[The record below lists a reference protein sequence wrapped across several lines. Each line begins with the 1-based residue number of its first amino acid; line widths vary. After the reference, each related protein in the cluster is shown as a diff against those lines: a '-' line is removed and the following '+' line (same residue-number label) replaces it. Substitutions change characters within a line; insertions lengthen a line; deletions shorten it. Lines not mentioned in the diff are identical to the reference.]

1 MKRFQ
6 ILSIAAILVVL
17 ASCSPKQAT
26 TRGVGIYPGNP
37 DECAAPSLK
46 RGDAT
51 YRNIALGRA
60 TCQSSSYDYNLTSQ
74 LITDGIVDSGPV
86 AFVDLTDGSKRVD
99 RPNHEKL
106 FDGKPDSRIAFD
118 VADPTVRVDFHG
130 MKVVADRIEIQG
142 SASFPEGKG
151 GGASLRVLSCAEGGS
166 WTELGTVPEAKLFRP
181 LGTGSY
187 RFNMGSASVPEGP
200 SPVVFLYD
208 YKEPKTN
215 APALM
220 PFPWANTAQRAVN
233 RTISCSIDIKAPSEC
248 DSYCFAFDLPD
259 GQSLSLHTVNFYKDG
274 KLLDV
279 LPSTKFV
286 SAWRSASSSDEWV
299 SVDFGFKST
308 FDKLVF
314 HWLNP
319 AASGEVFVS
328 DDAKEWKSVA
338 KVEGGE
344 DFSEVKLSKAAQGR
358 YVKVALGNS
367 VNGQPFELAELE
379 VFGRGGA
386 LVVPKSAPTRE
397 GARQDLSGGEWK
409 LQRAS
414 LVQADGEALSGAS
427 FDDSG
432 WLVATVP
439 GTVLASY
446 VNAGAIPDPNY
457 SDNQFIASDSFFRSP
472 FWYRDTFD
480 AHLDSER
487 QYLHFDGINWKAD
500 VFLNGT
506 SLGRIEGAFREREF
520 DVTGILREGRNDL
533 AVLIHENEHYG
544 AVKGQT
550 AYSTDQNGGYVGA
563 DNPTMHATI
572 GWDWI
577 PTVRGRGIGIWDDVY
592 LCYKGAVSIVDPF
605 VRTLLPL
612 PDTTFA
618 DVLAEVTLVNHGDK
632 PLTGSLKGSFG
643 EVTFALEQ
651 SLAPGEERLVKIT
664 PAEVP
669 ALHLE
674 NPKLWWPAGYGGQN
688 LYDVAFSFVSDGV
701 TSDEVTFKTGVRQM
715 DFSVDEYL
723 PHGGQSRGYTGS
735 RLSLY
740 VNGRRFIGFGG
751 NWGFPEHLLNYRG
764 REYDIAVGYH
774 ADMHFTMIRNWV
786 GMTGDKEFYEACDR
800 HGVMVW
806 QDFWLA
812 NPVDGPN
819 PYDPDMFNEI
829 ATEYVRRV
837 RNHPSIGIYVGRNE
851 GNPPAQI
858 NDYLSEMVG
867 REHPGL
873 YYIPHSS
880 AGLVSGG
887 GPYRALPVK
896 DYFNLHGHDKMHS
909 ERGMP
914 NVMNFENLVRAFGED
929 HIEPVNTLAHPN
941 AMYGLHDYTLGGV
954 PGASSAQAAESFNQ
968 IIARAFGEPQSA
980 KQFSELAQ
988 WVNYDGY
995 RAIFEGRSEH
1005 RRGMI
1010 LWMSH
1015 PAWPSMVWQTYDYYF
1030 EPTGAYFGSKKAC
1043 EPIHIQWNPIR
1054 EDIEVVNYH
1063 AFDRKGV
1070 KASAQLLNL
1079 DGEVVWKREATFDI
1093 QEDRTVALF
1102 PLEFPENL
1110 SDVYF
1115 IKLRLSASDG
1125 ALLSENFYWRGREE
1139 GNLLALRSVAKTS
1152 PKAKV
1157 SRKAT
1162 DEGYEFTVS
1171 LTNDDKVPAMMLRLK
1186 AVDSATGDLVLPIF
1200 YSDNYFFL
1208 MPGES
1213 RTISVKVRREDC
1225 EGKPC
1230 IALSGFN
1237 VPETTLAGR
1246 LPNKAA
1252 ALADPYATPLVEN
1265 DWILGKDKPL
1275 RFEVKDVGREEVELS
1290 VKIATD
1296 KGESVGEWKRT
1307 VSREGVVPFTFDLPD
1322 GFYLVDAT
1330 LGKNPLK
1337 RFVIG
1342 IGDPEKVVSAPDKA
1356 DDFDAFWKRSL
1367 QELAAVDPQ
1376 YKLTELPE
1384 HSNDIRKAYRV
1395 DMMSWGG
1402 EPISALLME
1411 PVKDGKFPVYVNYL
1425 GYNCDPWYEDPSDN
1439 PETIKVWLCTRRQG
1453 FNRDL
1458 SEPANFTTRGLES
1471 PETYYYHGAFL
1482 DVVRGIDLAC
1492 SRPKADLS
1500 RIFAEG
1506 GSQGGAF
1513 TLVAAAL
1520 DKRVQA
1526 IATFVPFLSDYPDY
1540 FQVALW
1546 PGNEI
1551 LGAAKRLGIPDEA
1564 LYRTLSYVDVKNFTD
1579 RIHCP
1584 VLMGFGLQDD
1594 TCPPHTNFAGYN
1606 NIPADTDKTWIC
1618 FPLSGHH
1625 VEREPGWNRARDEFF
1640 AQYDQ
1645 PILR

>member
-1 MKRFQ
+1 MKRLH
-6 ILSIAAILVVL
+6 ILFIAAILILL
-17 ASCSPKQAT
+17 AACTSERTAI
-26 TRGVGIYPGNP
+26 TRGIGIYPGNP
-37 DECAAPSLK
+37 DESAAPYLVK
-46 RGDAT
+46 GDET
-51 YRNIALGRA
+51 YRNIALGRV
-60 TCQSSSYDYNLTSQ
+60 TGQSSSYDYNLTSQ
-74 LITDGIVDSGPV
+74 LITDGIISNSPA
-86 AFVDLTDGSKRVD
+86 AFVDLTDGSKLVD
-99 RPNHEKL
+99 KPNHEKL

-118 VADPTVRVDFHG
+118 VTNPTVRVDFHG
-130 MKVVADRIEIQG
+130 MSVEADRIEILG
-142 SASFPEGKG
+142 SASFPEGKD
-151 GGASLRVLSCAEGGS
+151 GGS
-166 WTELGTVPEAKLFRP
+166 SLKLMASTDGSTWTELGKVSASELFMPTAARP
-181 LGTGSY
+181 G
-187 RFNMGSASVPEGP
+187 RFNMGFAPVQEGP

-208 YKEPKTN
+208 YREPETKAQTSITYPSSN
-215 APALM
+215 AG
-220 PFPWANTAQRAVN
+220 QRTVN
-233 RTISCSIDIKAPSEC
+233 RTISCVFDIKEPVDFESF
-248 DSYCFAFDLPD
+248 CFAFDLP
-259 GQSLSLHTVNFYKDG
+259 GGLGLSLHTVNFYKDG

-286 SAWRSASSSDEWV
+286 SAWRSAGTVNEWV
-299 SVDFGFKST
+299 SVDFGFKSN

-328 DDAKEWKSVA
+328 DDAEDWISVA
-338 KVEGGE
+338 RIAEGA
-344 DFSEVKLSKAAQGR
+344 DFNEVKLAKAAEGR
-358 YVKVALGNS
+358 YVKVSFDNS

-379 VFGRGGA
+379 VFGKGGTS
-386 LVVPKSAPTRE
+386 VVPKPAAVRE
-397 GARQDLSGGEWK
+397 GARQDLSGGAWK

-414 LVQADGEALSGAS
+414 LVESDGKSLSCAS
-427 FDDSG
+427 FNDDD

-446 VNAGAIPDPNY
+446 VNAGAVPDPNY
-457 SDNQFIASDSFFRSP
+457 ADNQFVASDSYFRSP

-500 VFLNGT
+500 VFLNGA
-506 SLGRIEGAFREREF
+506 SIGRIEGAFREAEF
-520 DVTGILREGRNDL
+520 DVTGILKEGRNDL

-544 AVKGQT
+544 AVKEQT

-577 PTVRGRGIGIWDDVY
+577 PTVRGRDIGIWDDVY
-592 LCYKGAVSIVDPF
+592 LCYKGTVSIADPF
-605 VRTLLPL
+605 VRTVLPL
-612 PDTTFA
+612 PDTTSA
-618 DVLAEVTLVNHGDK
+618 DVLAEVTLFNHSDK
-632 PLTGSLKGSFG
+632 PVSGLLKGSFG
-643 EVTFALEQ
+643 DVEFDLPQ
-651 SLAPGEERLVKIT
+651 LLAPGERKLVKVS
-664 PAEVP
+664 PSEVP
-669 ALHLE
+669 ALHLS
-674 NPKLWWPAGYGGQN
+674 NPKLWWPAGYGEQN
-688 LYDVAFSFVSDGV
+688 LYDVMFSFVADGKI
-701 TSDEVTFKTGVRQM
+701 SDEVSFKTGIRQM
-715 DFSVDEYL
+715 DFSVEEYL
-723 PHGGQSRGYTGS
+723 PHGGQNRGYTGN

-751 NWGFPEHLLNYRG
+751 NWGFPEQLLNYRG

-819 PYDPDMFNEI
+819 PYHPDLFNEI
-829 ATEYVRRV
+829 ATEYVHRV
-837 RNHPSIGIYVGRNE
+837 RNHPSIAIYVGRNE
-851 GNPPAQI
+851 GNPPAEI
-858 NDYLSEMVG
+858 NDYLAEMIP

-873 YYIPHSS
+873 YYIPHSA

-914 NVMNFENLVRAFGED
+914 NVMNYENLLRAFGED

-954 PGASSAQAAESFNQ
+954 PNASSAQAAESFNQ
-968 IIARAFGEPQSA
+968 IIAKAFGEPVNA
-980 KQFSELAQ
+980 KEFSELAQ

-1070 KASAQLLNL
+1070 KASAQLVNL
-1079 DGEVVWKREATFDI
+1079 DGSVVWNRDVTFDI
-1093 QEDRTVALF
+1093 LEDQTVACF
-1102 PLEFPENL
+1102 PLEFPDNL
-1110 SDVYF
+1110 SDAYF
-1115 IKLRLSASDG
+1115 IKLCLTGVDG
-1125 ALLSENFYWRGREE
+1125 EVLSENIYWRGREE
-1139 GNLLALRSVAKTS
+1139 GNLKALRSVAETTPKT
-1152 PKAKV
+1152 KV
-1157 SRKAT
+1157 SRKSSS
-1162 DEGYEFTVS
+1162 DGYEFTVS
-1171 LTNDDKVPAMMLRLK
+1171 LSNKDKVPAMMLRLK
-1186 AVDSATGDLVLPIF
+1186 AVDSETGDLVLPVM

-1213 RTISVKVRREDC
+1213 KTVTVKVRKEDC
-1225 EGKPC
+1225 AGKPY
-1230 IALSGFN
+1230 ITLQGFN
-1237 VPETTLAGR
+1237 VPEI
-1246 LPNKAA
+1246 
-1252 ALADPYATPLVEN
+1252 ALGGHPRKVAVWNDPYATAMVEH
-1265 DWILGKDKPL
+1265 DWILGEDKPL
-1275 RFEVKDVGREEVELS
+1275 RFEVNDIGGKSLELC
-1290 VKIATD
+1290 VKLATD
-1296 KGESVGEWKRT
+1296 KGEPVGEWKKT
-1307 VSREGVVPFTFDLPD
+1307 VSHAGIVPFTFDLPD
-1322 GFYLVDAT
+1322 GFYHVDAT

-1337 RFVIG
+1337 HFVIG
-1342 IGDPEKVVSAPDKA
+1342 IGDPEKVLSAPDKA
-1356 DDFDAFWKRSL
+1356 EDFDKFWERSL

-1402 EPISALLME
+1402 EPISALLLE
-1411 PVKDGKFPVYVNYL
+1411 PVKEGKYPVYVNYL
-1425 GYNCDPWYEDPSDN
+1425 GYNCDPWYENPSDN
-1439 PETIKVWLCTRRQG
+1439 PETIKLWLCTRRQG
-1453 FNRDL
+1453 FNRNL

-1492 SRPKADLS
+1492 SLPKADLS

-1513 TLVAAAL
+1513 TMIAAAL
-1520 DKRVQA
+1520 DKRVRA

-1540 FQVALW
+1540 FQVAEW

-1551 LGAAKRLGIPDEA
+1551 LRSAKRLGIPDEE
-1564 LYRTLSYVDVKNFTD
+1564 LYRTLSYFDVKNFTD

-1584 VLMGFGLQDD
+1584 VLMGFGLQDE
-1594 TCPPHTNFAGYN
+1594 TCPPHTNFAAYN
-1606 NIPADTDKTWIC
+1606 NIPADTEKSWIC

-1625 VEREPGWNRARDEFF
+1625 VEREPGWSKARDAFF
-1640 AQYDQ
+1640 ARYD
-1645 PILR
+1645 R

>member
-1 MKRFQ
+1 MKHFP
-6 ILSIAAILVVL
+6 ILLGAAALLML
-17 ASCSPKQAT
+17 AACSREQTAV
-26 TRGVGIYPGNP
+26 TRGIGIYPGNP
-37 DECAAPSLK
+37 DESAAPSLVK
-46 RGDAT
+46 GDGT
-51 YRNIALGRA
+51 YRNIALGRV

-74 LITDGIVDSGPV
+74 LITDGIVGNGPV
-86 AFVDLTDGSKRVD
+86 AFVDLTDGGKPVD
-99 RPNHEKL
+99 KPNHEKL

-118 VADPTVRVDFHG
+118 VADPKVRVDFHG
-130 MKVVADRIEIQG
+130 LSVEADRIEILG
-142 SASFPEGKG
+142 SASFPAGKD
-151 GGASLRVLSCAEGGS
+151 GGASLTLLGS
-166 WTELGTVPEAKLFRP
+166 ADGSAWTELGKAGADKLFTP
-181 LGTGSY
+181 QAAGGY
-187 RFNMGSASVPEGP
+187 RYNMGRTPVQEGP

-208 YKEPKTN
+208 YKEPVVQ
-215 APALM
+215 APAAM
-220 PFPWANTAQRAVN
+220 PYRWPNAGPRTVN
-233 RTISCSIDIKAPSEC
+233 RTISCVIDVKAPAAYG
-248 DSYCFAFDLPD
+248 SYCFDFDLPE
-259 GQSLSLHTVNFYKDG
+259 GVGLTLHTVNYYKDG
-274 KLLDV
+274 RLLDV

-286 SAWRSASSSDEWV
+286 SAWRSAGTDGEWV
-299 SVDFGFKST
+299 SVDFGFEST

-319 AASGEVFVS
+319 ATSGEVFVS
-328 DDAKEWKSVA
+328 DDAEDWKSVA
-338 KVEGGE
+338 KVAGGS
-344 DFSEVKLSKAAQGR
+344 DFNEIKLAQAAEGR
-358 YVKVALGNS
+358 YVKVTFDGSA
-367 VNGQPFELAELE
+367 NGQPLELAELE
-379 VFGRGGA
+379 VFGQGGA
-386 LVVPKSAPTRE
+386 AVVPKKASTRT
-397 GARQDLSGGEWK
+397 GARQDLSGGAWK

-414 LVQADGEALSGAS
+414 LVQADGKTLSGTA
-427 FDDSG
+427 FDDAA
-432 WLVATVP
+432 WMVATVP

-446 VNAGAIPDPNY
+446 VNAGAVPDPNY
-457 SDNQFIASDSFFRSP
+457 ADNQFVASDSYFRSP

-480 AHLDSER
+480 AHIDSER
-487 QYLHFDGINWKAD
+487 QYLHFDGINWMAD
-500 VFLNGT
+500 VYLNGT
-506 SLGRIEGAFREREF
+506 SLGRIEGAFREAEF
-520 DVTGILREGRNDL
+520 DVTGILKDGRNDL

-544 AVKGQT
+544 AVKEQT

-577 PTVRGRGIGIWDDVY
+577 PTVRGRDIGIWDDVY
-592 LCYKGAVSIVDPF
+592 LCYKGAVSIADPF
-605 VRTLLPL
+605 VRTVLPL
-612 PDTTFA
+612 PDTTSA
-618 DVLAEVTLVNHGDK
+618 DVLAEVTLVNHADK
-632 PLTGSLKGSFG
+632 PVSGLLKGTFG
-643 EVTFALEQ
+643 DIAFELAQ
-651 SLAPGEERLVKIT
+651 NLAPGESKLVKVS

-669 ALHLE
+669 ALHL
-674 NPKLWWPAGYGGQN
+674 NHPKLWWPAGYGEQN
-688 LYDVAFSFVSDGV
+688 LYDVRFSFESDGK
-701 TSDEVTFKTGVRQM
+701 TSDEVSFQTGVRQM
-715 DFSVDEYL
+715 DFAVEKYL
-723 PHGGQSRGYTGS
+723 PHGGQNYGSTGE

-751 NWGFPEHLLNYRG
+751 NWGFPELLLNYRG

-819 PYDPDMFNEI
+819 PYHPDRFNEI

-837 RNHPSIGIYVGRNE
+837 RNHPSIAIYVGRNE
-851 GNPPAQI
+851 GNPPAEI
-858 NDYLSEMVG
+858 NDYLTEMVP

-873 YYIPHSS
+873 YYIPHSA

-887 GPYRALPVK
+887 GPYRALPVR

-914 NVMNFENLVRAFGED
+914 NVMNYENLLRAFGED

-954 PGASSAQAAESFNQ
+954 PSASSAQSAESFNQ
-968 IIARAFGEPQSA
+968 IIAKAFGEPVNA
-980 KQFSELAQ
+980 KEFSELAQ

-1043 EPIHIQWNPIR
+1043 EPLHIQWNPIR

-1070 KASAQLLNL
+1070 KASAQLVNL
-1079 DGEVVWKREATFDI
+1079 DGTVVWTQDATFDI
-1093 QEDRTVALF
+1093 REDQTVACF

-1110 SDVYF
+1110 SDAYF
-1115 IKLRLSASDG
+1115 IKLCLTGADG
-1125 ALLSENFYWRGREE
+1125 SVLSENFYWRGREE
-1139 GNLLALRSVAKTS
+1139 GNLQALRTVAQTTPKTR
-1152 PKAKV
+1152 V

-1162 DEGYEFTVS
+1162 ADGYEFTVS
-1171 LTNDDKVPAMMLRLK
+1171 LTNNDQVPAMMLRLK
-1186 AVDSATGDLVLPIF
+1186 AVDPATGDLVLPVL

-1213 RTISVKVRREDC
+1213 KTVTVKVRKEDC
-1225 EGKPC
+1225 AGKPY
-1230 IALSGFN
+1230 ITLRGFN
-1237 VPETTLAGR
+1237 VPE
-1246 LPNKAA
+1246 A
-1252 ALADPYATPLVEN
+1252 ALAGGRTRKAVSAWAAPYAQALVEN

-1275 RFEVKDVGREEVELS
+1275 RFEVKDLGQKAVELS
-1290 VKIATD
+1290 VKLATD
-1296 KGESVGEWKRT
+1296 KGEPVGEWKET
-1307 VSREGVVPFTFDLPD
+1307 VSKDGIVPFTFDLPD
-1322 GFYLVDAT
+1322 GFYRVDAT
-1330 LGKNPLK
+1330 LGRSPVK
-1337 RFVIG
+1337 RFVVG
-1342 IGDPEKVVSAPDKA
+1342 IGDPEKVVSPPDKA
-1356 DDFDAFWKRSL
+1356 DDFDAFWERSL
-1367 QELAAVDPQ
+1367 QELAEVDPQ

-1384 HSNDIRKAYRV
+1384 HSNDVRKAYRV

-1402 EPISALLME
+1402 EPISALLLE

-1439 PETIKVWLCTRRQG
+1439 PETIKIWLCTRRQG

-1471 PETYYYHGAFL
+1471 PVTYYYHGAFL

-1513 TLVAAAL
+1513 TLIAAAL
-1520 DKRVQA
+1520 DQRVKA

-1540 FQVALW
+1540 FQVAGW

-1551 LGAAKRLGIPDEA
+1551 LAAAKRLGIPDEA

-1606 NIPADTDKTWIC
+1606 NIPADTDKSWIC

-1625 VEREPGWNRARDEFF
+1625 VEREPGWNQARDEFF
-1640 AQYDQ
+1640 ARFDH
-1645 PILR
+1645 